1 MPRISTMPTILE
13 EKKFISLNELK
24 KWGYLSEVQNKV
36 GSIEWSRNGEVYSSI
51 GLRSDIDEDY
61 SYLILDY
68 TKQEQYFKYRIDLV
82 RVPSNL
88 GKGEVFYFIC
98 PITKKRCRKL
108 YLIGDYFAHREA
120 YKNIYYEKQTYS
132 KNMRDLD
139 RFFSSFPKADKASAE
154 MYSKHFKRFYNGQPT
169 KRYKKLSAIIKRCHS
184 YTDEDYFRLKKR
196 RFF

>member
-1 MPRISTMPTILE
+1 MPRISTIPTLLE
-13 EKKFISLNELK
+13 DKKFISLNELK
-24 KWGYLSEVQNKV
+24 KWGYLNEAQNKV
-36 GSIEWSRNGEVYSSI
+36 GSIQWSRNGEVYSSI
-51 GLRSDIDEDY
+51 GLRSDIDEDC
-61 SYLILDY
+61 SRIIFDY
-68 TKQEQYFKYRIDLV
+68 TKQEQYFKYDVFLE

-132 KNMRDLD
+132 KRMRDLD
-139 RFFSSFPKADKASAE
+139 RFYTSFHEQDKAQLE
-154 MYSKHFKRFYNGQPT
+154 IWSKHFKRYYKGQPT
-169 KRYKKLSAIIKRCHS
+169 KRYKRLCSIIGIVNN
-184 YTDEDYFRLKKR
+184 YTEDDFFSLKKR